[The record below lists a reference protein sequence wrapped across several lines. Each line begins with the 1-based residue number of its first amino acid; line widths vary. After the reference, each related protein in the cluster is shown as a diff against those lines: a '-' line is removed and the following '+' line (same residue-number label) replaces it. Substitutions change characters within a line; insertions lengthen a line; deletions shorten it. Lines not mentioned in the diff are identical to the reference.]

1 MAENRQEIR
10 PEIRHLV
17 RVSNTD
23 LNGEKPIFQALRK
36 IKGISFMY
44 ANAVCYMAGIDKHI
58 KAGILTES
66 QIKKL
71 EEVMRNPARFGC
83 PEWML
88 NRKKDPE
95 TGQDMHLIM
104 SDLDFAQEM
113 DVKMM
118 KKVKSYKGLRHQWGL
133 PVRGQRT
140 RSNFRKN
147 KGKGLGVKKKK
158 EAPAKA

>member
-1 MAENRQEIR
+1 MAEIR
-10 PEIRHLV
+10 RLV
-17 RVSNTD
+17 RLANTD
-23 LNGEKPIFQALRK
+23 LNGDKAIFQALRK

-44 ANAVCYMAGIDKHI
+44 SNAVCFMAGIDRHM
-58 KAGILTES
+58 KAGELTEA
-66 QIKKL
+66 QIKKT
-71 EEVMRNPARFGC
+71 EEIMKNPERFGC
-83 PEWML
+83 PKWML

-104 SDLDFAQEM
+104 TDLEFAQEM

-147 KGKGLGVKKKK
+147 KGKGLGVTKKKSL
-158 EAPAKA
+158 PAKE